1 MGNSLPAFI
10 MGGCLLAF
18 SIGLAWRQWKAGQET
33 AGDDD
38 LTRRHLRRRH
48 FRRWQIIVL
57 LMGVGIAIPL
67 GDALPALRQKP
78 ALFAFYWM
86 GVLAVTGW
94 IIMLALGDLAAT
106 TVYGKAAG
114 HRLERQRRAL
124 EEEVARHRKDQSQ
137 TRRPMPPP
145 SLN

>member
-1 MGNSLPAFI
+1 MA
-10 MGGCLLAF
+10 
-18 SIGLAWRQWKAGQET
+18 
-33 AGDDD
+33 
-38 LTRRHLRRRH
+38 
-48 FRRWQIIVL
+48 
-57 LMGVGIAIPL
+57 VGIAIPL

-78 ALFAFYWM
+78 ALFAFYWL